1 MANEQT
7 GGLPIVDITKA
18 NLYGQPSDIQQ
29 ELLDANEAGLA
40 ALQQRYANPNW
51 FNVAAGFAKPQLG
64 GFFASL
70 GSASQAL
77 GENLE
82 KQRANE
88 LPVAQMRAQNAIMRN
103 QMQQTQYVNRLV
115 AGNTGPVTDE
125 LVKEAVARAPDAP
138 ATKAL
143 VDQLKTQRE
152 TQGLERQRID
162 TERAILTEMRGTG
175 AIDVDTFKQRIK
187 ALDDRVIALNTT
199 ATKTH
204 PALTAPAAP
213 NAQMSE
219 YDQRMQYGQGRQ
231 LAEAATP
238 AAATPAAATPAAA
251 TAPATALISPAA
263 AATPSALTAAAAAV
277 SAPAKAFTP
286 LNPKSLSYDNL
297 TPAQHAA
304 INDMFTSSGLRPIM
318 GTESGR
324 ASWEQNIAKLQ
335 KENPAGLTKFI
346 DAINAQGGLTPTAS
360 TAVQTAAVTIAPTTP
375 DDRKTT
381 AEKARK
387 QLMDMPVTP
396 SIARKDIPSGS
407 NATEISNINEAN
419 KIAKEQA
426 ATQEAVPAAEY
437 QNLQTL
443 VERAPQIKQTFDS
456 ADKLF
461 NNQPKAIAVVSNQIR
476 RAGGAAALMDSGVG
490 VSFGQYGA
498 HFKVPV
504 GSALKA
510 GLDEPYQTVQDQLIN
525 TAAEAAYWGLR
536 AQNIDVAKMPPE
548 QAKIELLRAMDLS
561 STPIALH
568 NSIMVNRVHAEQGL
582 QQGSDWSSLADKYR
596 QAGSLLPISDAQ
608 KHPLM
613 TTNRSIYAA
622 KLKKQADDNQA
633 AVDAAIAAMK
643 GKK

>member
-7 GGLPIVDITKA
+7 GGLPIADITKA
-18 NLYGQPSDIQQ
+18 NLYDMPNDMQQ
-29 ELLDANEAGLA
+29 ELLDANEAGLS

-51 FNVAAGFAKPQLG
+51 FNVAAGFFKPQLG
-64 GFFASL
+64 GFGASL
-70 GSASQAL
+70 GSAAQAL

-103 QMQQTQYVNRLV
+103 QMQQNQYVNKLV

-125 LVKEAVARAPDAP
+125 LVKDAVARAPNAP

-152 TQGLERQRID
+152 NQGLERQRID
-162 TERAILTEMRGTG
+162 TERAILSEMRSTG
-175 AIDVDTFKQRIK
+175 GMDVPTFNERMK
-187 ALDDRVIALNTT
+187 ALDERAIALNTT
-199 ATKTH
+199 ATKK
-204 PALTAPAAP
+204 PAAPTAP

-238 AAATPAAATPAAA
+238 AAVPTTE
-251 TAPATALISPAA
+251 ALSPAA
-263 AATPSALTAAAAAV
+263 AATPATPAGSTAKTTYGDKLGGTRLTPDSLKTLEQHAAQKEPGYADMLRAYYERYPEDKAAAV
-277 SAPAKAFTP
+277 QAPVAAPAAP
-286 LNPKSLSYDNL
+286 L
-297 TPAQHAA
+297 
-304 INDMFTSSGLRPIM
+304 
-318 GTESGR
+318 
-324 ASWEQNIAKLQ
+324 
-335 KENPAGLTKFI
+335 
-346 DAINAQGGLTPTAS
+346 
-360 TAVQTAAVTIAPTTP
+360 
-375 DDRKTT
+375 DRKAA
-381 AEKARK
+381 AEKAKK

-396 SIARKDIPSGS
+396 SIVRKDIPPGS

-426 ATQEAVPAAEY
+426 ATQEAVPTTEY
-437 QNLQTL
+437 QNLQSL
-443 VERAPQIKQTFDS
+443 VERAPQIKQTFDNV
-456 ADKLF
+456 DKLF
-461 NNQPKAIAVVSNQIR
+461 NSQPKAVVTVTNQIR

-525 TAAEAAYWGLR
+525 NAAEAAYWGLR

-582 QQGSDWSSLADKYR
+582 QQGSDWSSLVDKYR
-596 QAGSLLPISDAQ
+596 QAGSLSPISDAQ

-613 TTNRSIYAA
+613 VGNRSVYSA
-622 KLKKQADDNQA
+622 KLKQQSEDNQA